1 MYAVDSPTT
10 RNSPAPPGGVAPHR
24 AGGRSRR
31 PRRRKS
37 DQRTPWLLS
46 LPALLVL
53 LGLLGYPLYRMVVL
67 SFQNMQLRQLIT
79 GSTAPWVGLDQY
91 TKVLSDP
98 VFWSVTKRTLIF
110 TVVSVGISVLLGLA
124 VALLMRRVNRRVRL
138 LMVIAMMFVW
148 AMPQLVA
155 AQIFKWMT
163 DADFGV
169 LNYLIDKL
177 PFVSFQNHSWFLNP
191 TQGWIVITALVVW
204 AGVPFLAITL
214 NAGLTQVPKELLEAA
229 TVDGASAWQALR
241 GITLPILKPLLIIV
255 TTLSVIWNFGLF
267 TQVWVLRD
275 SKVEEEYQTLATYA
289 YTQAF
294 GRSNYSLGSAISV
307 ITVLLMLIV
316 MAFYIRQM
324 FKIGEV
330 D

>member
-1 MYAVDSPTT
+1 MYAVDSSTT
-10 RNSPAPPGGVAPHR
+10 TKSPAPPGGVAPHR
-24 AGGRSRR
+24 AGRR
-31 PRRRKS
+31 PRRRVGDLS
-37 DQRTPWLLS
+37 TPWLLS

-53 LGLLGYPLYRMVVL
+53 FGLLGYPLYRMIIL
-67 SFQNMQLRQLIT
+67 SFQNMRLRELLT
-79 GSTAPWVGLDQY
+79 GRTPPWVGFDQY
-91 TKVLSDP
+91 TKVLADP
-98 VFWSVTKRTLIF
+98 VFWTVVRRTVVF
-110 TVVSVGISVLLGLA
+110 TVVSVVISVLLGLA
-124 VALLMRRVNRRVRL
+124 IALLMRRVHRRVRL
-138 LMVIAMMFVW
+138 FMVVAMMFVW

-163 DADFGV
+163 DSDFGV

-177 PFVSFQNHSWFLNP
+177 PFVEFKNHSWFLDP

-229 TVDGASAWQALR
+229 TVDGASPWQALR
-241 GITLPILKPLLIIV
+241 GITIPILRPLIVIV

-267 TQVWVLRD
+267 TQPWVLRD
-275 SKVEEEYQTLATYA
+275 SKIEAEYQTLATYA
-289 YTQAF
+289 FTQAF
-294 GRSNYSLGSAISV
+294 GRSNYSLGAAISV
-307 ITVLLMLIV
+307 ITVLLMLGV

>member
-10 RNSPAPPGGVAPHR
+10 RNSPAAPGGVAPHR
-24 AGGRSRR
+24 AGGRK
-31 PRRRKS
+31 RRRRRRS
-37 DQRTPWLLS
+37 GDLRTPWLLS
-46 LPALLVL
+46 LPALLIL
-53 LGLLGYPLYRMVVL
+53 AGLLGYPLYRMVVL
-67 SFQNMQLRQLIT
+67 SFQNMRLRELIT
-79 GSTAPWVGLDQY
+79 GKTAPWVGFDQY
-91 TKVLSDP
+91 TKVLTDP
-98 VFWSVTKRTLIF
+98 IFWTVVRRTVIF
-110 TVVSVGISVLLGLA
+110 TTVSVLISVLLGLA
-124 VALLMRRVNRRVRL
+124 IALLMRRVHRRVRL
-138 LMVIAMMFVW
+138 FMIVAMMFVW

-177 PFVSFQNHSWFLNP
+177 PFVEFKNHSWFLSP

-214 NAGLTQVPKELLEAA
+214 NAGLTQVPKELIEAA
-229 TVDGASAWQALR
+229 TVDGATPWQALR
-241 GITLPILKPLLIIV
+241 SITVPILRPLIIIV

-267 TQVWVLRD
+267 TQPWVLRD
-275 SKVEEEYQTLATYA
+275 SKVEAEYQTLATYSF
-289 YTQAF
+289 TQAF
-294 GRSNYSLGSAISV
+294 GRSNYSLGAAISV
-307 ITVLLMLIV
+307 ITVLLMLGV